1 MAAGRGAD
9 LTSEMDR
16 LGHAQ
21 IQTTQRYL
29 HTSPMPTKNEIA
41 EPVRHL
47 GEQPLGLLLGQDADR
62 SWRDLMQLGVGVHRF
77 SC

>member
-47 GEQPLGLLLGQDADR
+47 GEQPLGLLLGQDAGR
-62 SWRDLMQLGVGVHRF
+62 SWRDLLQLGVGVHRF